1 MSWLI
6 FPGIC
11 VYFLIGWVFAEA
23 FKTDLGENSIESMF
37 WFLFWPVI
45 FLVIVVFST
54 LFLVSPIIS
63 LVVLLFDKAY
73 RYFRP
78 RRANDD
84 VS

>member
-11 VYFLIGWVFAEA
+11 VYFLIGWMFAEA

-45 FLVIVVFST
+45 FLVIVVLTTF
-54 LFLVSPIIS
+54 FLISPIIS
-63 LVVLLFDKAY
+63 LVVLLFDKVY

>member
-45 FLVIVVFST
+45 FLVIVVLST

-73 RYFRP
+73 RHFRP

-84 VS
+84 AS

>member
-45 FLVIVVFST
+45 FLVIVVFYT

-84 VS
+84 VG

>member
-6 FPGIC
+6 FPGVC
-11 VYFLIGWVFAEA
+11 VYFLIGWVFADA

-45 FLVIVVFST
+45 FLVIVVFYT

-84 VS
+84 AS

>member
-23 FKTDLGENSIESMF
+23 FKTDLGENGIESMF

-45 FLVIVVFST
+45 FLVIVVLST

-73 RYFRP
+73 RHCRP

-84 VS
+84 AS